1 MKRKHILIKEFLEEI
16 KKSKNRF
23 LSILLIVLLGV
34 AFFSGVRASGPDMR
48 LSADTYYD
56 EAGLMDIRVLS
67 TMGLTDSDVAE
78 LEKVEGVKKIYPSF
92 STDLMV
98 FMPDEQPILHLMT
111 YTDEMNK
118 ITVTEG
124 RAPEKADEIFLD
136 ASFMTANDLQ
146 IGDVI
151 TLINDS
157 GEQDVDEIL
166 HKNAFTIVGY
176 GNSPFYL
183 SLERGSTSIGNG
195 SVDGFGVLLKD
206 VFCLDVYTE
215 LYIALENTQ
224 DMICYSDEYEDYVD
238 EIIDS
243 IELLEEE
250 RCQARLAEVKEDAQK
265 EIDDAQQEVDDAQL
279 ELDEAEEELE
289 DGSKQLQDGKKELE
303 EKEKE
308 LEDGKTEFEEKEQLL
323 KDGEEHIA
331 SAREELESKRAE
343 LNSGKRQLED
353 RKNTL
358 NQKQT
363 ELDAGEAELKAQQT
377 QLEEAEAQLAQGSA
391 SYEAGRKELAE
402 KKAELEENRPL
413 IEQAKAQIPLLEEKR
428 TELKNTIAM
437 LEEAIAGAGTGEA
450 PEGTAP
456 DTTVPDDTVQDTTA
470 SDDAASYDTEKASE
484 ATEEVPNGMEE
495 ALAQAKAGL
504 AECEYT
510 LAMIQEQIAEFESGE
525 QQIAAYEETLAAAKA
540 TLDENEQKLL
550 QGREQLE
557 AAQIQLAEGRQQMQA
572 AAAQL
577 AQAEEQIVSG
587 ESQLAAAEHTL
598 SEKEAELAE
607 GRVELEEA
615 RATIEDGEKQIA
627 DAKDE
632 IKEKEQELADA
643 QEEYDSEASKA
654 EKELA
659 DAREDIAKAQEELDD
674 LEEPEW
680 YVLGRNTLETYVEY
694 GQNSDR
700 IEAIGNVFP
709 AIFFLVAALICLTT
723 MTRMV
728 EENRTQIGTLKAL
741 GYTKPAIAAKYLC
754 YAFCAS
760 FTGSLIGLLLGQKL
774 LPVIIINAYKILY
787 NNLPV
792 VQAPLHLGYS
802 ASSTILAVA
811 VTTLAAAFACQKELR
826 EVPAQLMRPAAPQN
840 GKRILLEHITFL
852 WKHLNFSNKAAAR
865 NLFRYKKRFFMT
877 VLGIGGCMG
886 LLMVG
891 FGLRDSIMTIGEKQF
906 QEIRTY
912 SSVIT
917 LEKEDFSEN
926 RERLLEKLGKDSAV
940 EEYIETMEYSADV
953 GYENT
958 EHTAYIMVI
967 EDRKKADDFIRM
979 RNRITQEACELNG
992 EGVVITEKLAS
1003 LLDVKAGD
1011 SIYIKDG
1018 DTKRMEVKV
1027 LAISENYFF
1036 HYVYMT
1042 PVLYETLYSEKPEY
1056 ISVFTINKDNSEEA
1070 EEAFQSTYMQWEGVS
1085 GISFL
1090 SSTEERIS
1098 SMLRSMDS
1106 IIYVIV
1112 IAAGMLA
1119 FVVLYNLNNI
1129 NISERRREL
1138 ATLKVLGFYEEEVSA
1153 YVFRENIVLTVLGTM
1168 VGVIFGRLLHRFVI
1182 LTAEVDIM
1190 MFGRN
1195 IKIISYFYSV
1205 LLTFLFSFL
1214 VNLFM
1219 HFKLKRLDMVES
1231 MKSVE

>member
-1 MKRKHILIKEFLEEI
+1 MKRKHILIKEFFEEI

-34 AFFSGVRASGPDMR
+34 AFFSGVRAAGPDMR
-48 LSADTYYD
+48 LSADIYYD

-67 TMGLTDSDVAE
+67 TMGLTDSDVSE

-98 FMPDEQPILHLMT
+98 SMPDEQPILHLMT
-111 YTDEMNK
+111 CTDEMNK

-124 RAPEKADEIFLD
+124 RAPEKANEIFLD
-136 ASFMTANDLQ
+136 ASFMTANDLH

-151 TLINDS
+151 TLINDA
-157 GEQDVDEIL
+157 GEQDIDEIL
-166 HKNAFTIVGY
+166 YTNEFTIVGC

-195 SVDGFGVLLKD
+195 SVDGFGVLHKD
-206 VFCLDVYTE
+206 AFCLDVYTE
-215 LYIALENTQ
+215 LYIALDNTQ
-224 DMICYSDEYEDYVD
+224 DMICYSDTYEDSVD
-238 EIIDS
+238 EIIDN
-243 IELLEEE
+243 IKLLEEE
-250 RCQARLAEVKEDAQK
+250 RCQARLDEVKADAQK
-265 EIDDAQQEVDDAQL
+265 EIDDAQKEVDDAQR
-279 ELDEAEEELE
+279 ELDEAKEELE
-289 DGSKQLQDGKKELE
+289 DGSKQLNDGKKELE

-308 LEDGKTEFEEKEQLL
+308 LEDGKTEFEENEQLL
-323 KDGEEHIA
+323 KDGEQQLA
-331 SAREELESKRAE
+331 SAREELASKQSE
-343 LNSGKRQLED
+343 LNSSKKQLED
-353 RKNTL
+353 AKNTL
-358 NQKQT
+358 NQKQAQ
-363 ELDAGEAELKAQQT
+363 LDAGFAELET
-377 QLEEAEAQLAQGSA
+377 QRVQLDAAEAQLAEGKA
-391 SYEAGRKELAE
+391 SYEAGMKELTS

-428 TELKNTIAM
+428 IELKNTIAM
-437 LEEAIAGAGTGEA
+437 LEDAIAGAGRGET
-450 PEGTAP
+450 PDVTAP
-456 DTTVPDDTVQDTTA
+456 D
-470 SDDAASYDTEKASE
+470 DTEDTE
-484 ATEEVPNGMEE
+484 AVEDGIEEDIEEVPDGLEE

-510 LAMIQEQIAEFESGE
+510 IAMIQEQIAEFESGE
-525 QQIAAYEETLAAAKA
+525 QQIAAYEETLAAGKA
-540 TLDENEQKLL
+540 ELDENEQKIL
-550 QGREQLE
+550 QGREQLA
-557 AAQIQLAEGRQQMQA
+557 AAQNELEQGRQQIQA

-577 AQAEEQIVSG
+577 EQAWAQIASG
-587 ESQLAAAEHTL
+587 ESQLSAAQDTL
-598 SEKEAELAE
+598 AEKEEELAE
-607 GRVELEEA
+607 GRAELEEA

-632 IKEKEQELADA
+632 INEKEQELKDA

-659 DAREDIAKAQEELDD
+659 DAREDIAKAQEELDE
-674 LEEPEW
+674 LEKPEW

-754 YAFCAS
+754 YAFFAS

-802 ASSTILAVA
+802 VSSTILAVA

-826 EVPAQLMRPAAPQN
+826 AVPAQLMRPAAPQN
-840 GKRILLEHITFL
+840 GKRILLERVTFF
-852 WKHLNFSNKAAAR
+852 WRHLNFSNKATAR
-865 NLFRYKKRFFMT
+865 NLFRYKKRFLMT

-912 SSVIT
+912 SSTIT
-917 LEKEDFSEN
+917 LEKDDLAEN
-926 RERLLEKLGKDSAV
+926 RDALLQGLEEDSFV
-940 EEYIETMEYSADV
+940 EEYMETMEYTADV
-953 GYENT
+953 GHEDT
-958 EHTAYIMVI
+958 ERTAYIMVI
-967 EDRKKADDFIRM
+967 EDREKADDFIKM
-979 RNRITQEACELNG
+979 RNRVTQETCELND
-992 EGVVITEKLAS
+992 EGVVITEKLAT

-1011 SIYIKDG
+1011 SVYIKDG
-1018 DTKRMEVKV
+1018 DTKRMEVRV
-1027 LAISENYFF
+1027 LAVAENYFF
-1036 HYVYMT
+1036 HYVYIT
-1042 PVLYETLYSEKPEY
+1042 PSLYEELYEEEPEY
-1056 ISVFTINKDNSEEA
+1056 TSIFTINKDNTEEE
-1070 EEAFQSTYMQWEGVS
+1070 EEAFQSKYMQYDGVS
-1085 GISFL
+1085 GVAFL
-1090 SSTEERIS
+1090 SSTEERIAG
-1098 SMLRSMDS
+1098 MLRSMDS
-1106 IIYVIV
+1106 VIYVIV
-1112 IAAGMLA
+1112 IAAGLLA

-1153 YVFRENIVLTVLGTM
+1153 YVFRENVVLTVLGAM
-1168 VGVIFGRLLHRFVI
+1168 IGVIFGLLLHRFVI
-1182 LTAEVDIM
+1182 LTAEIDIM
-1190 MFGRN
+1190 MFGRK